1 MEESKVL
8 SYYGFGS
15 AGGPADM
22 AVIFGEVDDS
32 TMDKVR
38 RHFGSADPGG
48 DGVLKTNLNH
58 AQYFG
63 IKSIFA
69 VSLRRQAVAVPPG
82 GVPRRGSPAPG
93 DAAGASRFH
102 VPDQSIQPYAG
113 KIYLTKL
120 FFPVAK
126 VTKLLLIFNIKPP
139 LYCRFPWSVSAWSW
153 TGGAW

>member
-32 TMDKVR
+32 KTDKVR

-48 DGVLKTNLNH
+48 DGVLKTILNY

-69 VSLRRQAVAVPPG
+69 VSLR
-82 GVPRRGSPAPG
+82 
-93 DAAGASRFH
+93 
-102 VPDQSIQPYAG
+102 
-113 KIYLTKL
+113 T
-120 FFPVAK
+120 
-126 VTKLLLIFNIKPP
+126 
-139 LYCRFPWSVSAWSW
+139 
-153 TGGAW
+153 